1 MRFVQR
7 PDILHYSTTINYS
20 DNEEINPTQSMQAT
34 FFTAVLLPV
43 GLAIVMLGMGLT
55 LLPEDFQRVTRYPK
69 AVAIGLISQLIF
81 LPVVGFLVASI
92 VPMRPETAVGL
103 MVLALCPGG
112 PSSNMMTYLAK
123 GDVALSVTLTALS
136 SAITVF
142 TIPIFANLS
151 LQYFAGQS
159 AAIALPVGQTMLQI
173 FAIAL
178 LPVALGM
185 LIRQQ
190 FPNLARRLEKVV
202 NRLAVGFLA
211 FIILAIIIHEWN
223 RIPGFIAQVGIG
235 VVLLNVI
242 SMVLGFWFG
251 KLFNLKFS
259 QQICIA
265 IEVGLQNATLAIAI
279 TAGLL
284 NNPDM
289 AVPAAVYSLFAY
301 GTGILAI
308 FYGRRTAQK
317 IYQEQQS

>member
-1 MRFVQR
+1 
-7 PDILHYSTTINYS
+7 
-20 DNEEINPTQSMQAT
+20 MQVT
-34 FFTAVLLPV
+34 FFTTVLLPV
-43 GLAIVMLGMGLT
+43 SLAIVMLGMGLT
-55 LLPEDFQRVTRYPK
+55 LLPEDFQRVTRCPK
-69 AVAIGLISQLIF
+69 AVAIGLVSQLIF

-92 VPMRPETAVGL
+92 VPMQPEIAVGL

-151 LQYFAGQS
+151 LQHFAGQS

-178 LPVALGM
+178 LPIGLGM

-202 NRLAVGFLA
+202 NRLAIGFLTL
-211 FIILAIIIHEWN
+211 IILAIIIGEWN
-223 RIPGFIAQVGIG
+223 RIPSFIAQVGIG

-242 SMVLGFWFG
+242 SMVLGFWLS
-251 KLFNLKFS
+251 KLFNLKFP

-289 AVPAAVYSLFAY
+289 AVPAAVYSLVAY
-301 GTGILAI
+301 ATGILAI
-308 FYGRRTAQK
+308 YYGRRTAQR
-317 IYQEQQS
+317 IYQEQKP

>member
-1 MRFVQR
+1 
-7 PDILHYSTTINYS
+7 
-20 DNEEINPTQSMQAT
+20 MQAT

-69 AVAIGLISQLIF
+69 AVAVGLVSQLVF

-92 VPMRPETAVGL
+92 VPMRSEIAVGL

-112 PSSNMMTYLAK
+112 LSSNMITYLAR

-159 AAIALPVGQTMLQI
+159 AAIALPVGQTILQI

-178 LPVALGM
+178 VPVGLGM
-185 LIRQQ
+185 LIRLQ
-190 FPNLARRLEKVV
+190 FPDLARRLEKVT
-202 NRLAVGFLA
+202 NRLAIAFLA
-211 FIILAIIIHEWN
+211 LIILAIIIREWN
-223 RIPGFIAQVGIG
+223 RIPSFIAQVGIG
-235 VVLLNVI
+235 VALLNVI
-242 SMVLGFWFG
+242 SMAIGFWLG
-251 KLFNLKFS
+251 KLFNLKFP

-265 IEVGLQNATLAIAI
+265 IEVGIQNATLAIAI

-289 AVPAAVYSLFAY
+289 AIPAAIYSLFAY
-301 GTGILAI
+301 ATAILTI
-308 FYGRRTAQK
+308 FYGRRTAQG
-317 IYQEQQS
+317 IYQEEKS

>member
-1 MRFVQR
+1 
-7 PDILHYSTTINYS
+7 
-20 DNEEINPTQSMQAT
+20 MQAT

-43 GLAIVMLGMGLT
+43 GLALVMLGMGLT

-69 AVAIGLISQLIF
+69 AVAVGLVSQLVF
-81 LPVVGFLVASI
+81 LPIIAFLVASI
-92 VPMRPETAVGL
+92 VPMRPEIAVGL

-112 PSSNMMTYLAK
+112 PSSNMITYLAK

-159 AAIALPVGQTMLQI
+159 AAIALPVGKTMLQI
-173 FAIAL
+173 FAITL
-178 LPVALGM
+178 VPVGLGM

-190 FPNLARRLEKVV
+190 FPNLARRLEKVA
-202 NRLAVGFLA
+202 NRLAIGFLA
-211 FIILAIIIHEWN
+211 LIILAIIIHEWN
-223 RIPGFIAQVGIG
+223 RLPTFIAQVGIG

-242 SMVLGFWFG
+242 SMASGFGLG
-251 KLFNLKFS
+251 KLLNLKFP

-265 IEVGLQNATLAIAI
+265 IEVGIQNATLAIAI

-284 NNPDM
+284 NNPDL
-289 AVPAAVYSLFAY
+289 AIPAAIYSLFAY
-301 GTGILAI
+301 ATALLTI
-308 FYGRRTAQK
+308 FYGRRTATR
-317 IYQEQQS
+317 IYQEEKS

>member
-1 MRFVQR
+1 
-7 PDILHYSTTINYS
+7 
-20 DNEEINPTQSMQAT
+20 MQAT

-43 GLAIVMLGMGLT
+43 GLALVMLGMGLT

-69 AVAIGLISQLIF
+69 AVAVGLVSQLVF
-81 LPVVGFLVASI
+81 LPIIAFLVASI
-92 VPMRPETAVGL
+92 VPMRPEIAVGL

-112 PSSNMMTYLAK
+112 PSSNMITYLAK

-159 AAIALPVGQTMLQI
+159 AAIALPVGKTMLQI
-173 FAIAL
+173 FAITL
-178 LPVALGM
+178 VPVGLGM

-190 FPNLARRLEKVV
+190 FPNLARRLEKVA
-202 NRLAVGFLA
+202 NRLAIGFLA
-211 FIILAIIIHEWN
+211 LIILAIIIHEWN
-223 RIPGFIAQVGIG
+223 RLPTFIAQVGIG

-242 SMVLGFWFG
+242 SMALGFWLG
-251 KLFNLKFS
+251 KLLNLKFP

-265 IEVGLQNATLAIAI
+265 IEVGIQNATLAIAI

-289 AVPAAVYSLFAY
+289 AIPAAIYSLFAY
-301 GTGILAI
+301 ATALLTI
-308 FYGRRTAQK
+308 FYGRRTATR
-317 IYQEQQS
+317 IYQEEKS

>member
-1 MRFVQR
+1 
-7 PDILHYSTTINYS
+7 
-20 DNEEINPTQSMQAT
+20 MQAT

-43 GLAIVMLGMGLT
+43 GLALVMLGMGLT

-69 AVAIGLISQLIF
+69 AVAVGLVSQLVF
-81 LPVVGFLVASI
+81 LPIIAFLVASI
-92 VPMRPETAVGL
+92 VPMRPEIAVGL

-112 PSSNMMTYLAK
+112 PSSNMITYLAK

-159 AAIALPVGQTMLQI
+159 AAIALPVGKTMLQI
-173 FAIAL
+173 FAITL
-178 LPVALGM
+178 VPVGLGM

-190 FPNLARRLEKVV
+190 FPNLARRLEKVA
-202 NRLAVGFLA
+202 NRLAIGFLA
-211 FIILAIIIHEWN
+211 LIILAIIIHEWN
-223 RIPGFIAQVGIG
+223 RLPTFIAQVGIG

-242 SMVLGFWFG
+242 SMASGFGLG
-251 KLFNLKFS
+251 KLLNLKFP

-265 IEVGLQNATLAIAI
+265 IEVGIQNATLAIAI

-289 AVPAAVYSLFAY
+289 AIPAAIYSLFAY
-301 GTGILAI
+301 ATALLTI
-308 FYGRRTAQK
+308 FYGRRTATR
-317 IYQEQQS
+317 IYQEEKS

>member
-1 MRFVQR
+1 
-7 PDILHYSTTINYS
+7 
-20 DNEEINPTQSMQAT
+20 MQAT

-43 GLAIVMLGMGLT
+43 GLALVMLGMGLT

-69 AVAIGLISQLIF
+69 AVAVGLVSQLVF
-81 LPVVGFLVASI
+81 LPIIAFLVASI
-92 VPMRPETAVGL
+92 VPMRPEIAVGL

-112 PSSNMMTYLAK
+112 PSSNMITYLAK

-173 FAIAL
+173 FAITL
-178 LPVALGM
+178 VPVGLGM

-190 FPNLARRLEKVV
+190 FPNLARRLEKVA
-202 NRLAVGFLA
+202 NRLAIGFLA
-211 FIILAIIIHEWN
+211 LIILAIIIHEWN
-223 RIPGFIAQVGIG
+223 RLPTFIAQVGIG

-242 SMVLGFWFG
+242 SMALGFWLG
-251 KLFNLKFS
+251 KLLNLKFP

-265 IEVGLQNATLAIAI
+265 IEVGIQNATLAIAI

-284 NNPDM
+284 NNPDL
-289 AVPAAVYSLFAY
+289 AIPAAIYSLFAY
-301 GTGILAI
+301 ATALLTI
-308 FYGRRTAQK
+308 FYGRRTATR
-317 IYQEQQS
+317 IYQEEKS

>member
-1 MRFVQR
+1 
-7 PDILHYSTTINYS
+7 
-20 DNEEINPTQSMQAT
+20 MQAT

-69 AVAIGLISQLIF
+69 AVAVGLVSQLVF
-81 LPVVGFLVASI
+81 LPIIAFLVASI
-92 VPMRPETAVGL
+92 VPMRPEIAVGL

-112 PSSNMMTYLAK
+112 PSSNMITYLAQ

-159 AAIALPVGQTMLQI
+159 AAIALPVGKTMLQI
-173 FAIAL
+173 FAITL
-178 LPVALGM
+178 VPVGLGM

-190 FPNLARRLEKVV
+190 FPNLARRLEKVA
-202 NRLAVGFLA
+202 NRLAIGFLA
-211 FIILAIIIHEWN
+211 LIILAIIIHEWN
-223 RIPGFIAQVGIG
+223 RLPTFIAQVGIG

-242 SMVLGFWFG
+242 SMALGFGLG
-251 KLFNLKFS
+251 KLLNLKFP

-265 IEVGLQNATLAIAI
+265 IEVGIQNATLAIAI

-284 NNPDM
+284 NNPDL
-289 AVPAAVYSLFAY
+289 AIPAAIYSLFAY
-301 GTGILAI
+301 ATALLTI
-308 FYGRRTAQK
+308 FYGRRTATR
-317 IYQEQQS
+317 IYQEEKS